1 MVFAALA
8 RARVPPLIV
17 AVVSA
22 LLLVTATGDVEVRFS
37 TLPVATEQD
46 AERQLAAIQSYGF
59 PAAFVVGDLNGRPL
73 GIQEARLLEERILL
87 DNAASIPDVIL
98 TED

>member
-1 MVFAALA
+1 
-8 RARVPPLIV
+8 
-17 AVVSA
+17 
-22 LLLVTATGDVEVRFS
+22 
-37 TLPVATEQD
+37 
-46 AERQLAAIQSYGF
+46 
-59 PAAFVVGDLNGRPL
+59 LNGRPL